1 MKTNT
6 FLTLN
11 TATANVGVLV
21 GLVFHIFDN
30 QTEFCHR
37 TIQDKTGKNF
47 WYY

>member
-6 FLTLN
+6 FITFN

-21 GLVFHIFDN
+21 ELVFHIFDY

-37 TIQDKTGKNF
+37 TIKDKTGKNL
-47 WYY
+47 W